1 MRSNEVKDLT
11 QGNVF
16 KLILGFSVPLLLGML
31 FQQFYSM
38 VDTIIVGKYLGVSA
52 LAEVGSTGSINFMI
66 IGFCM
71 GICNGFAI
79 PVAQQF
85 GAGKYSELRKYVF
98 NGYIC
103 SAVFAVVM
111 TVLSVVFCAPI
122 LRLLN
127 TPDDIF
133 MHAYN
138 YIVIIFAGIPT
149 VFLYNIVSGIIRSL
163 GDSKTP
169 VYFLVLSSVINIALD
184 FILIIYVKMGVAGAG
199 VATVV
204 SQFISGV
211 GCTIYM
217 YKKFDILKAT
227 KQENVVRKRYVV
239 NLCYIGVPMGLQYS
253 ITAIGSTILQ
263 AAVNGLGSSYVAAM
277 TAGSKMFNFTCCP
290 FDALGSTMATYGGQN
305 VGAGKIDRLG
315 KGIRA
320 AMIIGAV
327 YSVVALVVLFFTT
340 DYIALLFV
348 DAAEVEIIR
357 LTRRFIIASALF
369 YIPLTGVNVYRFC
382 IQGMGYSVFAIL
394 AGVFEML
401 ARTLVAIFLIP
412 VIGFNGA
419 CLANPAAWIAA
430 DIFLIPA
437 FMHCCNKLKIRHGM
451 KKSA

>member
-1 MRSNEVKDLT
+1 MTKDMT
-11 QGNVF
+11 KGSPF
-16 KLILGFSVPLLLGML
+16 KLILGFAFPMLLGML
-31 FQQFYSM
+31 FQQFYNL
-38 VDTIIVGKYLGVSA
+38 VDTMIVGKTLGVSA
-52 LAEVGSTGSINFMI
+52 LAGVGATSSINFMI

-98 NGYIC
+98 NGYVC

-111 TVLSVVFCAPI
+111 TILSVVFCAPI

-204 SQFISGV
+204 SQLISGV

-437 FMHCCNKLKIRHGM
+437 FMNCCNKLKIRHGM
-451 KKSA
+451 KKNV

>member
-1 MRSNEVKDLT
+1 MTKDMT
-11 QGNVF
+11 KGSPF
-16 KLILGFSVPLLLGML
+16 KLILGFAFPTLSGML
-31 FQQFYSM
+31 FQQFYSL
-38 VDTIIVGKYLGVSA
+38 VDTMIVGKTLGVSA
-52 LAEVGSTGSINFMI
+52 LAGVGATSSINFMI

-98 NGYIC
+98 NGYVC

-111 TVLSVVFCAPI
+111 TILSVVFCAPI

-204 SQFISGV
+204 SQLISGV

-357 LTRRFIIASALF
+357 LTRRFIIAFLALF

-394 AGVFEML
+394 AGVFEMSCKN
-401 ARTLVAIFLIP
+401 TCCYIP
-412 VIGFNGA
+412 YTSYRF
-419 CLANPAAWIAA
+419 
-430 DIFLIPA
+430 
-437 FMHCCNKLKIRHGM
+437 
-451 KKSA
+451 

>member
-1 MRSNEVKDLT
+1 MTKDMT
-11 QGNVF
+11 KGSPF
-16 KLILGFSVPLLLGML
+16 KLILGFAFPMLLGML
-31 FQQFYSM
+31 FQQFYNL
-38 VDTIIVGKYLGVSA
+38 VDTMIVGKTLGVSA
-52 LAEVGSTGSINFMI
+52 LAGVGATGSINFMI

-204 SQFISGV
+204 SQLISGI

-382 IQGMGYSVFAIL
+382 IRGIQYL
-394 AGVFEML
+394 QY
-401 ARTLVAIFLIP
+401 
-412 VIGFNGA
+412 
-419 CLANPAAWIAA
+419 
-430 DIFLIPA
+430 
-437 FMHCCNKLKIRHGM
+437 
-451 KKSA
+451 

>member
-1 MRSNEVKDLT
+1 MTKGSP
-11 QGNVF
+11 F
-16 KLILGFSVPLLLGML
+16 KLILGFAFPMLLGML
-31 FQQFYSM
+31 FQQFYNL
-38 VDTIIVGKYLGVSA
+38 VDTMIVGKTLGVSA
-52 LAEVGSTGSINFMI
+52 LAGVGATGSINFMI

-419 CLANPAAWIAA
+419 CLAT
-430 DIFLIPA
+430 
-437 FMHCCNKLKIRHGM
+437 G
-451 KKSA
+451 